1 MSRFVFIRPIL
12 ISLLYALAGVSAAEA
27 KARPQPRLPSIVFI
41 LTDDLD
47 MQAFQEQGV
56 IDSLLAKEGT
66 VFLNHFVNMSVCCP
80 SRVTTLRGQYAHNTK
95 IYGNNLPLGGFDKV
109 YARGMESATIATW
122 LQAAGY
128 RTALFG
134 KYLNGYPAVG
144 APGYV
149 PPGWSYW
156 LSPNGGDP
164 YQEYDYSLNE
174 NGKSRK
180 YGNAP
185 EDYLVDVLSEK
196 VKAFIKDTV
205 KYFPRQPFFIYLAPY
220 IPHGPATPAVRYEE
234 SFPDAR
240 IPRTASF
247 NEKDVSDKPD
257 WVKRRPKLT
266 AEQIADMD
274 AVYRRRLQSMQAV
287 EDMVK
292 SLIDTLQAQGRLD
305 NTYIFFTSDNGFH
318 MGQHRLPMGKN
329 TAFEED
335 IHVPLV
341 VRGPGVPAGRTVKAM
356 TGNVDFAPT
365 FAAIAHL
372 PAPPYVD
379 GRSLMPFLNGT
390 PPKRWRRGFLL
401 QHKQENTVTAAAR
414 KVLEPPDPQEIHAQ
428 AASGEVAPNFEGLR
442 TAEGLTYVEYET
454 GEREL
459 YDLRTD
465 PEQLTNVH
473 AGADPALT
481 TRLAA
486 WLESL
491 RKAKTKALRKA
502 EAAPLQ

>member
-1 MSRFVFIRPIL
+1 MSRFVFVRPIL
-12 ISLLYALAGVSAAEA
+12 ISLLCALASVSEVEA
-27 KARPQPRLPSIVFI
+27 KAPPQPRLPSIVFI
-41 LTDDLD
+41 LIDDLD
-47 MQAFQEQGV
+47 MPTFQEQGV
-56 IDSLLAKEGT
+56 IDSLLAKHGT

-80 SRVTTLRGQYAHNTK
+80 SRVTTLRGQYAHNTN

-109 YARGMESATIATW
+109 YARGLENATIAAW

-134 KYLNGYPAVG
+134 KYLNGYPAVD
-144 APGYV
+144 APDYV

-180 YGNAP
+180 YGNATQ
-185 EDYLVDVLSEK
+185 DYLVDVLSER

-205 KYFPRQPFFIYLAPY
+205 KSFPRRPFFIYLAPY
-220 IPHGPATPAVRYEE
+220 IPHGPATPPVRYKD

-240 IPRTASF
+240 VPRTASF

-257 WVKRRPKLT
+257 WVKSAPKLT

-274 AVYRRRLQSMQAV
+274 AAYRRRLQSMQAV

-292 SLIDTLQAQGRLD
+292 SLVDTLQAQGRLE

-365 FAAIAHL
+365 FAAIARL

-379 GRSLMPFLNGT
+379 GRSLTPFLNGT

-401 QHKQENTVTAAAR
+401 QRKREDAAAAVAR
-414 KVLEPPDPQEIHAQ
+414 KVLEPPDLQEIHAQ
-428 AASGEVAPNFEGLR
+428 MTSGGVAPSFEGLR

-473 AGADPALT
+473 AGTDPALT
-481 TRLAA
+481 ARLAV

-491 RKAKTKALRKA
+491 RKAKTKVLRKA
-502 EAAPLQ
+502 EAEPPQ

>member
-1 MSRFVFIRPIL
+1 MSRPVSIRMGLVFLACI
-12 ISLLYALAGVSAAEA
+12 LAGVSAAEA

-164 YQEYDYSLNE
+164 YQEYDYSMNE

-185 EDYLVDVLSEK
+185 QDYLVDVLSEK

-220 IPHGPATPAVRYEE
+220 IPHGPATPPVRYEE

-257 WVKRRPKLT
+257 WVERRPKLT

-274 AVYRRRLQSMQAV
+274 AAYRRRLQSMQAV

-365 FAAIAHL
+365 FAAIARL

-390 PPKRWRRGFLL
+390 PPKRWRRVFLL
-401 QHKQENTVTAAAR
+401 QRKQENTATAAAR

-465 PEQLTNVH
+465 PEQLTNAH

-481 TRLAA
+481 ARLAV

-502 EAAPLQ
+502 EAEPPQ